1 MNIFVLQ
8 ERSHTNAHGK
18 AAHRSSRA
26 LTS

>member
-1 MNIFVLQ
+1 MNICVLQ

-18 AAHRSSRA
+18 AALGSSRA